1 MFTDEGFKCLI
12 AAPDAAK
19 GIRKIFYGYD
29 TSKIIDLNP
38 PKNINKM
45 QTRENTTDIDSIST
59 YNQSS
64 ETVHKENFSQGKT
77 YRYDIAFYNSYNALP
92 AKNYAEVGWFSQ
104 TNILLY
110 YEVVTNIKRNLLFVK
125 SDTDSRTIRSIRF
138 NVPFLVKDKPVTIKS
153 DGVDKDFLFRMTVV
167 DNINT
172 LSLVTVPPRYLSIKN
187 ANGTILKTGVA
198 ELESYDLI
206 NRSFVLNLIITLD
219 SSVINKDNYL
229 FLETVFG
236 CFNITC
242 LDPITEESI
251 PWPLSDGEALNIPI
265 EFNLGDA

>member
-45 QTRENTTDIDSIST
+45 QTRENTTGTDGTTT
-59 YNQSS
+59 YNQSA
-64 ETVHKENFSQGKT
+64 ETVFIEDFSQGKT
-77 YRYDIAFYNSYNALP
+77 YRYDIYFYNSYNALP

-104 TNILLY
+104 SNILLY
-110 YEVVTNIKRNLLFVK
+110 YELVTNIKRNLLFVK
-125 SDTDSRTIRSIRF
+125 SDTDPRTARSIRF

-153 DGVDKDFLFRMTVV
+153 NGVDKDFLFRMTVV
-167 DNINT
+167 DNTNT
-172 LSLVTVPPRYLSIKN
+172 LSLVTIPPRSLTLKN
-187 ANGTILKTGVA
+187 TGRYTLKTGVA

-242 LDPITEESI
+242 LDPITKERI